1 MLIKKLITIG
11 LTYGICT
18 TVSAGDLQA
27 PEVNMADYSSDL
39 TGLERSIPKL
49 KKAFIDTA
57 PADRKDGIP
66 VGEIDT
72 IKESLEKLAQEIADN
87 QHTPYDSLLI
97 AQNNKLVFESYYSL
111 GRVNFPHPQASA
123 SKAYTALA
131 IGRAIQLGYLTM
143 EDLDKPVTSLL
154 KGLDRTK
161 LVKGADL
168 VTLSHAMSMQSGIRI
183 DEKKRDALLE
193 NPEHLTG
200 KKLAQIYLSHSKPIT
215 SESQTYLYQGSDPM
229 IAMLVLDAVVPGSA
243 SDFIKEELLEK
254 MEIDNYHWEEA
265 VSGVPQAGSRA
276 MMTSRSMVKWG
287 TLVLNK
293 GRWNGDQLIP
303 EAFIAKATGKVA
315 VPTDDEFD
323 YTNFSYGY
331 FFWRT
336 PLKVGNKKYI
346 AKFGWGGGGQYVM
359 AIEDLDLVIAVT
371 GHRDDDK
378 TLGLIEQRI
387 LPAFALSI

>member
-1 MLIKKLITIG
+1 
-11 LTYGICT
+11 
-18 TVSAGDLQA
+18 
-27 PEVNMADYSSDL
+27 MADYSSDL

-229 IAMLVLDAVVPGSA
+229 IVMLVLDAVVPGSA

-254 MEIDNYHWEEA
+254 MGIDNYHWKEA

-323 YTNFSYGY
+323 YTNFSFGY